1 MATTTVTVIA
11 TVTMVTNTLS
21 LQTICIA
28 LYVTGFAEAV
38 VLKFDPNPTNHW
50 LLRGIGI
57 VTVLLLTVVALFGVK
72 YLVRYVNQK
81 FYHVESFLY
90 HVTAFS

>member
-1 MATTTVTVIA
+1 MLD
-11 TVTMVTNTLS
+11 TNPSPS
-21 LQTICIA
+21 LFQTICIA
-28 LYVTGFAEAV
+28 LYVTGFAEAI

-72 YLVRYVNQK
+72 YLVRWVY
-81 FYHVESFLY
+81 FLS
-90 HVTAFS
+90 VGMRP